1 MKIKILYILS
11 IFVFINLCFN
21 NELSKEQLDK
31 IDEVTKDI
39 NKAPD
44 FTLKSIHLD
53 NDSTYVLSEMND
65 NVILINFWATWCG
78 PCRLEIPDFNEL
90 YKKYHKDGFELLSIS
105 TSDTKEQLV
114 NFLKAYKIDY
124 PLLYDK
130 PSVIQKVMM
139 EYGGIYSIPTSFL
152 IGKNNEIV
160 RVYPGAILKQYDP
173 NMYADLVYNIETSL
187 KKDIPAKKRLEP
199 ELIPEDK

>member
-1 MKIKILYILS
+1 MSVGDTRQIITGFQDRNEFL
-11 IFVFINLCFN
+11 NL
-21 NELSKEQLDK
+21 
-31 IDEVTKDI
+31 
-39 NKAPD
+39 
-44 FTLKSIHLD
+44 LKHNQS
-53 NDSTYVLSEMND
+53 
-65 NVILINFWATWCG
+65 LIIVKLGATWCG

-90 YKKYHKDGFELLSIS
+90 YNKYHKDGFELLSVS

-187 KKDIPAKKRLEP
+187 KKDVPTKKRLEP

>member
-1 MKIKILYILS
+1 MRTRILYILFLFIFTS
-11 IFVFINLCFN
+11 IYFCD
-21 NELSKEQLDK
+21 ELSKDQLDK
-31 IDEVTKDI
+31 IKEVTEDV

-44 FTLKSIHLD
+44 FTLKSLHLEH
-53 NDSTYVLSEMND
+53 DSTYVLSKMND
-65 NVILINFWATWCG
+65 NVVLINFWATWCS

-90 YKKYHKDGFELLSIS
+90 FNKYHKDGFEILSIS

-114 NFLKAYKIDY
+114 NFLKAYKVDY

-130 PSVIQKVMM
+130 PSVIQKVMID
-139 EYGGIYSIPTSFL
+139 YGGIYSIPMSFL

-187 KKDIPAKKRLEP
+187 KNKSIKKRLEP
-199 ELIPEDK
+199 IINSEDK